1 MTILI
6 NYVHAKIYFLGPK
19 ILKNKDGKAKSL
31 FPKLVVCF
39 LHNLQTRNS

>member
-31 FPKLVVCF
+31 FPKTCSLF
-39 LHNLQTRNS
+39 SAQPTNM